1 MFIKDIAEFLEAN
14 GFGEIQKNIFYER
27 MPEKAGVMDNAI
39 AVIGTPANAYVRDLN
54 SIDYTCQIRV
64 RNKDIK
70 IGEKISYDIYK
81 LIFNTDKEII
91 VPSGKRFIVRP
102 INPPYLIDMDTSFR
116 YIYMINITCLS
127 DMY

>member
-1 MFIKDIAEFLEAN
+1 
-14 GFGEIQKNIFYER
+14 
-27 MPEKAGVMDNAI
+27 MPEKSGVADNAI
-39 AVIGTPANAYVRDLN
+39 AVIGTPSNAYNRELN

-64 RNKDIK
+64 RNLDVEA
-70 IGEKISYDIYK
+70 GEKIAYDIYK
-81 LIFNTDKEII
+81 LIFNTDKEIT

-102 INPPYLIDMDTSFR
+102 TNPPYLIDMDTSFR

>member
-102 INPPYLIDMDTSFR
+102 TNPPYLIDMDTSFR